1 MEGGR
6 TMSNRRIALAT
17 GVELE
22 LLEAGEGAP
31 ADRHLLLVHGFTGA
45 KEDFADH
52 LEQWGALGWHV
63 VAPDLR
69 GHGAS
74 SAPAG
79 TEGYTLKAFAGDVVA
94 LVDALGWDRLVLLG
108 HSMGGMIAQLAALE
122 LAGPPARGDRGAGR
136 LDGLVLMDT
145 SHGPIGG
152 IDVEVVA
159 LGKAVVADGGMR
171 ALVEAMRDQDGALD
185 TEANQRVLATRPGY
199 REFGEAKSLACSPD
213 MWLGVVDEVLATQAD
228 RLADLAATLG
238 DVPTLVIVGEQD
250 SPFVPHAERMASSMG
265 RARLAVIPDAGHSPQ
280 FENPDAWFEA
290 LAGFLAEVGG

>member
-1 MEGGR
+1 MEGGQ
-6 TMSNRRIALAT
+6 TMPNRRIALAT

-22 LLEAGEGAP
+22 VLEAGEGAGG
-31 ADRHLLLVHGFTGA
+31 DRRLLLVHGFTGA

-52 LEQWGALGWHV
+52 LDRWTAHGWHV

-74 SAPAG
+74 AAPAG
-79 TEGYTLKAFAGDVVA
+79 TDGYTLKAFASDVVA
-94 LVDALGWDRLVLLG
+94 LVDALGWSGAPIVLLG

-122 LAGPPARGDRGAGR
+122 LGPSR
-136 LDGLVLMDT
+136 LTGLVLMDT

-152 IDVEVVA
+152 IDVELVA
-159 LGKAVVADGGMR
+159 LGKSLVAEGGMR
-171 ALVEAMRDQDGALD
+171 ALVEATREQDGALD
-185 TEANQRVLATRPGY
+185 TEANKRVLATRPGY

-213 MWLGVVDEVLATQAD
+213 MWIGVVDEVLATQAD
-228 RLADLAATLG
+228 RLADLAAALG

-250 SPFVPHAERMASSMG
+250 SPFVPHAERMAASMG
-265 RARLAVIPDAGHSPQ
+265 RARLVVIPDAGHSPQ

-290 LAGFLAEVGG
+290 LSGFLAEVGAGG

>member
-1 MEGGR
+1 MA
-6 TMSNRRIALAT
+6 NRRIPLAT
-17 GVELE
+17 GVSLE
-22 LLEAGEGAP
+22 VLEAGDP
-31 ADRHLLLVHGFTGA
+31 ASERKLLLVHGFTGA

-52 LEQWGALGWHV
+52 LDALGSSGWHV

-69 GHGAS
+69 GHGSS

-79 TEGYTLKAFAGDVVA
+79 TDAYTLKSFASDVVA
-94 LVDALGWDRLVLLG
+94 LVADGLGWSRLVLLG

-122 LAGPPARGDRGAGR
+122 LVGGGSAP

-152 IDVEVVA
+152 IDPEVVA
-159 LGKAVVADGGMR
+159 LGKAVVAEGGMP
-171 ALVEAMRDQDGALD
+171 ALVEAQRDQEGALD
-185 TEANQRVLATRPGY
+185 TEANQRLLATRPGY

-228 RLADLAATLG
+228 RLADLSSSLAH
-238 DVPTLVIVGEQD
+238 VPTLVIVGEQD
-250 SPFVPHAERMASSMG
+250 SPFVPHAERMASSLAK
-265 RARLAVIPDAGHSPQ
+265 ARLVVVPDAGHSPQ

-290 LAGFLAEVGG
+290 LAGFLSEVGAGLD

>member
-1 MEGGR
+1 MA
-6 TMSNRRIALAT
+6 NRRIPLAT

-22 LLEAGEGAP
+22 VLEAGSPGS
-31 ADRHLLLVHGFTGA
+31 DRKLMLVHGFTGA

-52 LEQWGALGWHV
+52 LDRWGALGWHV

-74 SAPAG
+74 SQPAG
-79 TEGYTLKAFAGDVVA
+79 TDGYTLKAFASDVVA

-122 LAGPPARGDRGAGR
+122 LGGAAR

-152 IDVEVVA
+152 IDAELVA
-159 LGKAVVADGGMR
+159 TGKQLVAAGGMA
-171 ALVEAMRDQDGALD
+171 ALIEATRDGDGALD

-213 MWLGVVDEVLATQAD
+213 MWIGVVDEVLTTQAD
-228 RLADLAATLG
+228 RLADLAASLG

-250 SPFVPHAERMASSMG
+250 TPFVPHSERMVASMG

-280 FENPDAWFEA
+280 FESPDAWFEV
-290 LAGFLAEVGG
+290 LAGFLAEVSGR

>member
-1 MEGGR
+1 MGK
-6 TMSNRRIALAT
+6 RRIPLAT

-22 LLEAGEGAP
+22 VLEAGSAGSAAAE
-31 ADRHLLLVHGFTGA
+31 DRHLLLVHGFTGA

-74 SAPAG
+74 SGPAAAD
-79 TEGYTLKAFAGDVVA
+79 EYTLKAFAGDVVA
-94 LVDALGWDRLVLLG
+94 LVDELGWDRLVLLG
-108 HSMGGMIAQLAALE
+108 HSMGGMVAQLAALE
-122 LAGPPARGDRGAGR
+122 LGPARLR
-136 LDGLVLMDT
+136 GLVLMDT

-152 IDVEVVA
+152 IDASLVA
-159 LGKAVVADGGMR
+159 TGKELVAAGGMA
-171 ALVEAMRDQDGALD
+171 ALVEATRDGDGALD

-199 REFGEAKSLACSPD
+199 REFGEAKSLACSPA
-213 MWLGVVDEVLATQAD
+213 MWIGVVDEVLATQAD
-228 RLADLAATLG
+228 RLADLASSLG

-250 SPFVPHAERMASSMG
+250 APFVPHAERMAESMG
-265 RARLAVIPDAGHSPQ
+265 RARLARIGDAGHSPQ

-290 LAGFLAEVGG
+290 LSGFLAEVGG